1 MQFSRLSYVP
11 MLALLAACGGGQTP
25 SAPPAESTAA
35 PPPPAAEAPAD
46 AAAPAEAAAPAAE
59 AAPAAGAAP
68 AAAAPAAGNAELAAA
83 IAGADLNKGKV
94 LFLQCRACHSLLPE
108 SEPGKIGPTLHNVV
122 GRKAGTVAGFAY
134 SDVVAKSGITWSVD
148 EISHWLERPS
158 DYLPGN
164 KMVFVGLKNLQDR
177 ANVIAFI
184 QQESAK

>member
-1 MQFSRLSYVP
+1 MSDSLRFAIAALGMS
-11 MLALLAACGGGQTP
+11 MLMTAC
-25 SAPPAESTAA
+25 AEQVNS
-35 PPPPAAEAPAD
+35 
-46 AAAPAEAAAPAAE
+46 
-59 AAPAAGAAP
+59 
-68 AAAAPAAGNAELAAA
+68 APAAGNGTPATADTPDINALLAS
-83 IAGADLNKGKV
+83 ADPAKGQIV
-94 LFLQCRACHSLLPE
+94 FLQCRACHSLLPD

-122 GRKAGTVAGFAY
+122 GRKAGAVAGFAY

-184 QQESAK
+184 QQESAKPAP